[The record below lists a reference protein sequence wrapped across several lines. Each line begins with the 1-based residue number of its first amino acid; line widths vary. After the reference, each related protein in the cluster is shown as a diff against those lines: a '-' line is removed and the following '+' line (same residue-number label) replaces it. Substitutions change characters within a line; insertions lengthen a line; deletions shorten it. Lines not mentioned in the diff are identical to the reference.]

1 MPGVTIPTDLAP
13 TQVGVSV
20 GIPGTSPTT
29 VQCLVNEAAP
39 QLFRVSKPFV
49 RSNDTGTARQ
59 ITITGYGFGGT
70 QGTGQ
75 VKLGPRC
82 CR

>member
-13 TQVGVSV
+13 TQVGVSI

-49 RSNDTGTARQ
+49 RSTDA
-59 ITITGYGFGGT
+59 
-70 QGTGQ
+70 
-75 VKLGPRC
+75 GPRPAG
-82 CR
+82 RDHRLRIRRHPRHRLGAAWGPR